1 MAGSHVP
8 LENLIGDRFQQQII
22 WSGNVQKMRFRK
34 CKELL
39 SNELS
44 RLSHDTFVHFN
55 DPLLCT
61 FNLVTG
67 HTFENNSPFKKSIVH
82 SLAFGPG
89 VWALRAVISR
99 EWRIIFERREAGKSK
114 AGVLLYSASA
124 FMFMHL
130 SISYSS

>member
-1 MAGSHVP
+1 MVEECA
-8 LENLIGDRFQQQII
+8 ENEK
-22 WSGNVQKMRFRK
+22 SASSRK
-34 CKELL
+34 CKELM
-39 SNELS
+39 SDELS

-67 HTFENNSPFKKSIVH
+67 YTSENNSPFKKSIVH
-82 SLAFGPG
+82 SLAFGPR
-89 VWALRAVISR
+89 VRALRAMISR
-99 EWRIIFERREAGKSK
+99 EWRIIFERRGVGKGK
-114 AGVLLYSASA
+114 VGVLLHSASA